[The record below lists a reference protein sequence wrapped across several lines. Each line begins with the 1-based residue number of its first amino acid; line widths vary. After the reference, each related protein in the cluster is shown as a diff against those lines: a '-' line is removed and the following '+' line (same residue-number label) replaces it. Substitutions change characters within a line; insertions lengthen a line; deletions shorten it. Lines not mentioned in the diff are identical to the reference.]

1 VKVREL
7 CILAE
12 LSKPLLQS
20 FETSDI
26 KANVALQVPARRTFE
41 VPAEICK
48 AKAQALLVRRRRQL
62 PADFISEGKTG
73 ALKQTGMPL
82 RSSFQDERMGKDGTG
97 PQSCCLRTT
106 ELSSS
111 RNFSA
116 NEVKKT
122 FLHMRRAS

>member
-1 VKVREL
+1 MGGVGGSAQGNRRRFRLGVKDGCEGRLREGPRVVYPRR
-7 CILAE
+7 AQQA
-12 LSKPLLQS
+12 SPP
-20 FETSDI
+20 
-26 KANVALQVPARRTFE
+26 VPARRTFE

-82 RSSFQDERMGKDGTG
+82 RSSFHDERMGKDGTG

-106 ELSSS
+106 EL
-111 RNFSA
+111 
-116 NEVKKT
+116 
-122 FLHMRRAS
+122 